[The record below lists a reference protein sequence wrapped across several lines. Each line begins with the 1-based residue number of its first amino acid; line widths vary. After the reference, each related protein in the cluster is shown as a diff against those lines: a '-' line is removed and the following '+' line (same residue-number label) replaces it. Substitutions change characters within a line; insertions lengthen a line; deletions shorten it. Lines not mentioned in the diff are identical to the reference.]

1 MSVSLEYLQRC
12 AAQTGYRIEAL
23 EKVVRLGGMAADLA
37 RHPFL
42 GSVLALKG
50 GTAFNL
56 CFGPPKRLSVDLDYN
71 YIGHLDRAAMLEARP
86 LVEEAVADL
95 ARRQGYRVQQSA
107 DAFAGR
113 KYYLLYRSV
122 LGPEERIEVDL
133 NFLFRMPI
141 AGTETRDLWQPG
153 ELDRPHIR
161 VVSLEE
167 IIVGKFLA
175 LLDRGA
181 VRDVWDVAY
190 PPLPAADVLK
200 SVRFRRWFI
209 ALSSILEHPLATYA
223 RERLDAGMTDRDV
236 AERLTPLLAGVKPLR
251 EELIENA
258 WCVLGG
264 FLTLAPHEEDFT
276 AAMQQGELR
285 PELLFPD
292 NPEEAGRITA
302 HPAIRWKLENVRG
315 YLTRPGRE
323 KKGAFPPK
331 DAKPKD

>member
-1 MSVSLEYLQRC
+1 MNVSLEYLQRC
-12 AAQTGYRIEAL
+12 AAQTGYRVEPL
-23 EKVVRLGGMAADLA
+23 EKVVRLGGMAADVA

-56 CFGPPKRLSVDLDYN
+56 CFGPPQRLSVDLDYN

-86 LVEEAVADL
+86 AVEQAVADL

-122 LGPEERIEVDL
+122 VGPEERIEVDL

-141 AGTETRDLWQPG
+141 AGTVLRDLWQPG
-153 ELDRPHIR
+153 DLDRPRVR

-167 IIVGKFLA
+167 ILIGKFLA

-181 VRDVWDVAY
+181 VRDAWDIAY
-190 PPLPAADVLK
+190 PPQPADETLR
-200 SVRFRRWFI
+200 SLRFRRWFI
-209 ALSSILEHPLATYA
+209 ALSSILEHPLSTYS
-223 RERLDAGMTDRDV
+223 RVRLEAGMTDRDIT
-236 AERLTPLLAGVKPLR
+236 ERLAPLIANAAPVR
-251 EELIENA
+251 SELIERA
-258 WCVLGG
+258 WSTIGG
-264 FLTLAPHEEDFT
+264 FLRLEPNEVMFV
-276 AAMQQGELR
+276 AAVQRGELK

-292 NPEEAGRITA
+292 DPEEAVRLAA
-302 HPAIRWKLENVRG
+302 HPAIIWKIQNVKN
-315 YLTRPGRE
+315 YLARPAGQG
-323 KKGAFPPK
+323 KGAGS
-331 DAKPKD
+331 AKRRK